1 LSLSATPTELAAVRP
16 GPRTAAIPRE
26 ADVAQVVIDGW
37 RLSPAILAWGAEQTV
52 RMHREEPTPDRPT
65 AGRCNRCP
73 TDGSV
78 CEEFEMASDVIATLA
93 QAPE

>member
-1 LSLSATPTELAAVRP
+1 
-16 GPRTAAIPRE
+16 
-26 ADVAQVVIDGW
+26 
-37 RLSPAILAWGAEQTV
+37 
-52 RMHREEPTPDRPT
+52 MHREEPTPDRPT